1 MEEFIRKMS
10 EYGPVKDEFT
20 KVLQV
25 EVEEQDLENIMAAA
39 AKEKENIGQIV
50 DIYKKKRLSKKEGG
64 RMKQRQQRLCLV
76 SEIDYFIWDCIVYR

>member
-25 EVEEQDLENIMAAA
+25 EVEEQDLDKIMAAA
-39 AKEKENIGQIV
+39 AKEKEKIGQIV
-50 DIYKKKRLSKKEGG
+50 HIYKEKTVKTG
-64 RMKQRQQRLCLV
+64 RGKNETETTETV
-76 SEIDYFIWDCIVYR
+76 FG

>member
-39 AKEKENIGQIV
+39 AKEKENFGQRV
-50 DIYKKKRLSKKEGG
+50 DIYKKKTVKKG
-64 RMKQRQQRLCLV
+64 RGKNETEKTETV
-76 SEIDYFIWDCIVYR
+76 FG

>member
-25 EVEEQDLENIMAAA
+25 EVEEQDLDNIMAAA

-50 DIYKKKRLSKKEGG
+50 DIYKKKTVKKEGG
-64 RMKQRQQRLCLV
+64 RMKQRQQRLC
-76 SEIDYFIWDCIVYR
+76 FG

>member
-1 MEEFIRKMS
+1 MILYTGQQMEEFIRKMS

-25 EVEEQDLENIMAAA
+25 EVEEQDLDNIMAAA

-50 DIYKKKRLSKKEGG
+50 HIYKEKTVKKG
-64 RMKQRQQRLCLV
+64 RGKNETETTETV
-76 SEIDYFIWDCIVYR
+76 FG

>member
-1 MEEFIRKMS
+1 MS

-39 AKEKENIGQIV
+39 AKEKENFGQRV
-50 DIYKKKRLSKKEGG
+50 DIYKKK
-64 RMKQRQQRLCLV
+64 
-76 SEIDYFIWDCIVYR
+76 DCQKRKGEE

>member
-39 AKEKENIGQIV
+39 CQREREFWAKSG
-50 DIYKKKRLSKKEGG
+50 YL
-64 RMKQRQQRLCLV
+64 
-76 SEIDYFIWDCIVYR
+76 